1 MFLLGPKASGKSSIG
16 NQLSV
21 RTNMNLINFD
31 EFISNGGYEGYDDEK
46 ITSEFISYLA
56 KILSPRVAIKNFP

>member
-1 MFLLGPKASGKSSIG
+1 
-16 NQLSV
+16 
-21 RTNMNLINFD
+21 MNLINFD